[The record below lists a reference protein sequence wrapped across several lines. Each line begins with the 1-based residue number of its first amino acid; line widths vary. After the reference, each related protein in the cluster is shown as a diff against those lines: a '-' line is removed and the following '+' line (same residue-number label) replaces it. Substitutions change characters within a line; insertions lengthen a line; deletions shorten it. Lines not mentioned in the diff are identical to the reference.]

1 MVVFAV
7 ARLLRKLISA
17 IWRKRLSVV
26 VALFIVMALVNGLLF
41 YWIEGIMHGRDID
54 LFTSIYW
61 AIITMATIGYGDI
74 YPHSVLSRILAIE
87 ASIVGIATFTLLV
100 SVIAEDFL
108 SRSMKRS
115 MGFGKMKNRE
125 IVVVGDTELCREVVE
140 ELKLNKSSSKI
151 GWILTKQPTKPM
163 DIDFI
168 VGDPADEDTLKR
180 VGIDKV
186 SKLIICL
193 DDDSKA
199 IHTVLTARRM
209 NKSLEI
215 IAVANSSKA
224 EELLAEA
231 GASVVISMR
240 LLGRA
245 LASAAFEPAVIRFL
259 EEVTTARGMA
269 DLIEV
274 SVDERSSGATLSEF
288 LDILR
293 FKGVR
298 LIPLAMARGQELI
311 MAPTPDTKL
320 QANDRVVLM
329 KVLE

>member
-1 MVVFAV
+1 MVFAV
-7 ARLLRKLISA
+7 ARLLRKLILT
-17 IWRKRLSVV
+17 IWRGRLSIVI
-26 VALFIVMALVNGLLF
+26 ALFVIMALINGALF
-41 YWIEGIMHGRDID
+41 YWIEGIMYGRDID

-74 YPHSVLSRILAIE
+74 YPHSALSRILAIE

-100 SVIAEDFL
+100 SVIAEEFL
-108 SRSMKRS
+108 SRSMKKS
-115 MGFGKMKNRE
+115 MGLGKMKNRE
-125 IVVVGDTELCREVVE
+125 IVVIGDTELCREVVD
-140 ELKLNKSSSKI
+140 ELRLNKSDSKI
-151 GWILTKQPTKPM
+151 GWILTKQPSRPI
-163 DIDFI
+163 DIEFV

-180 VGIDKV
+180 ANIDKV

-199 IHTVLTARRM
+199 IHTVLTARKM

-224 EELLAEA
+224 EELLLQA

-259 EEVTTARGMA
+259 EEVTTARGTA

-274 SVDERSSGATLSEF
+274 VVDQHSSGKTLVEF
-288 LDILR
+288 LNRLR
-293 FKGVR
+293 LENVR
-298 LIPLAMARGQELI
+298 LIPLAISRDRELI

-320 QANDRVVLM
+320 QANDRIVLM
-329 KVLE
+329 KITK